1 MPTET
6 LLLIAREN
14 GDTREVLE
22 THARRLADRT
32 AVDRVAVA
40 TYGSEPVVDLRGR
53 LVELDAD
60 RVYAVP
66 MCVAHTYAT
75 VEDVPAALSVVEGE
89 VRYCEPVG
97 RSPAVTDALAERAR
111 AVDAGEGP
119 ASLALVGFGSGSTP
133 FQRQSTEYH
142 AERLRERGS
151 YEEVVTCYLLQNPA
165 VECVRYNVSAPR
177 TVAVPLFLADSA
189 ATRGEIPEKLELDRG
204 GVAYADPLGTHPRVT
219 DAVAATLAR
228 ERTLALGATARPTSF
243 EAGLPSARRP
253 VATDGEGGRR

>member
-6 LLLIAREN
+6 LLLLAHED
-14 GDTREVLE
+14 GDTRDVLE

-40 TYGSEPVVDLRGR
+40 TYGLEPGVDLRGT
-53 LVELDAD
+53 LAGLEAD

-66 MCVAHTYAT
+66 MCAAHTYAT
-75 VEDVPAALSVVEGE
+75 LEDVPAALSTLDGE
-89 VRYCEPVG
+89 VRYCEPIG
-97 RSPAVTDALAERAR
+97 RNPAVTDAVADHAAAADE
-111 AVDAGEGP
+111 GEGP
-119 ASLALVGFGSGSTP
+119 ASLVLIGFGSGSTP
-133 FQRQSTEYH
+133 FQRQSVEYH
-142 AERLRERGS
+142 ADRLRERGS

-177 TVAVPLFLADSA
+177 MVAVPLFLGNSE
-189 ATRGEIPEKLELDRG
+189 ATRREIPEKLELDRG
-204 GVAYADPLGTHPRVT
+204 GIAYAEPLATHPRVT
-219 DAVAATLAR
+219 DAVAAMLAR
-228 ERTLALGATARPTSF
+228 ERTLALGTTPGPTSF

>member
-6 LLLIAREN
+6 LLLLAREG
-14 GDTREVLE
+14 GDTHEVLE
-22 THARRLADRT
+22 AHARRLADRT
-32 AVDRVAVA
+32 TVDRVAVA
-40 TYGSEPVVDLRGR
+40 TYGSEPVVDLRSR
-53 LVELDAD
+53 LAELDAD

-66 MCVAHTYAT
+66 MCAAHTYAT
-75 VEDVPAALSVVEGE
+75 VEDVPAALSRVAGE

-111 AVDAGEGP
+111 AADAGEGP
-119 ASLALVGFGSGSTP
+119 GSLALVGFGSGSTP

-165 VECVRYNVSAPR
+165 VECVRYNVSTPR
-177 TVAVPLFLADSA
+177 TVAVPLFLAESA
-189 ATRGEIPEKLELDRG
+189 ATRGEIPKKLELDRG

-243 EAGLPSARRP
+243 EAGLPSARQP
-253 VATDGEGGRR
+253 IATDGEGGRR